1 MSVKQILTNIGI
13 GGGRAGGS
21 GGSSG
26 GSSAGSS
33 SGSSAGSIGGS
44 SAGSSGGSSAGRW
57 WCLYKSV
64 MCNCIYTKPIGVKK
78 RDKFKL
84 HKWNIRPI
92 LNSL

>member
-1 MSVKQILTNIGI
+1 MKLSVKQILTNIGI

-44 SAGSSGGSSAGRW
+44 SAGRW

-84 HKWNIRPI
+84 HK
-92 LNSL
+92 